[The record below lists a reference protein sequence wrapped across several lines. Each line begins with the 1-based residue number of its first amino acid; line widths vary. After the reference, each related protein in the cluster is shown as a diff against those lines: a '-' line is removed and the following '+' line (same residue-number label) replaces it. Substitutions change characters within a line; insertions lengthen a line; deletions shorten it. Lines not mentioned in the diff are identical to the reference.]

1 MKVETNAESSAGIPI
16 EDVVLDEVNR
26 RLIAALLV
34 DARCPV
40 SELAR
45 AVGMSTPAVRAR
57 LRKLE
62 DSGVIRGYR
71 LDVDPAAVGLP
82 VSAWVRVRPGPGQLT
97 RLAELAADTPEVS
110 ECHRVTG
117 EDCFLLRV
125 HVPTVESLENVLDR
139 FLAGGQTNS
148 AIIVST
154 PVPPRAVIPSTTLPR
169 PS

>member
-1 MKVETNAESSAGIPI
+1 VKVETNAESSAGIPI

-34 DARCPV
+34 DARCSV

-82 VSAWVRVRPGPGQLT
+82 VSAWIRVRPGPGQLT
-97 RLAELAADTPEVS
+97 RLAKLAADTPEVS

-125 HVPTVESLENVLDR
+125 HVPTVESLQNVLDR

-154 PVPPRAVIPSTTLPR
+154 PVPPRAVLPSATVP
-169 PS
+169 PSS